1 MQRKVKTAHE
11 NYKDILRVA
20 SGDWDENSGFPPK
33 KLFNLSKN
41 SRQDNQGISTL
52 KDSKNTFHSGNVKKA
67 NLLNSQFQSL
77 FSRLS
82 PLRLGQLCIQNI
94 HNIFQENV
102 PEDINPICPAM
113 PEIQIG
119 LNGVLKLLSNL
130 KPDKAAGSESIKPLV
145 LKQLK
150 MEITPVICLLFVNTL
165 QTGQLLLNEKKNKWT
180 NSLITGPGE

>member
-1 MQRKVKTAHE
+1 MRWWKV
-11 NYKDILRVA
+11 
-20 SGDWDENSGFPPK
+20 
-33 KLFNLSKN
+33 
-41 SRQDNQGISTL
+41 STL
-52 KDSKNTFHSGNVKKA
+52 KDSENTLHSGNFKKA
-67 NLLNSQFQSL
+67 NLFTSQFQSV

-113 PEIQIG
+113 PVIKID

-130 KPDKAAGSESIKPLV
+130 KPDKAAGPDSIKPVV

-150 MEITPVICLLFVNTL
+150 MEIAPVTCLLF
-165 QTGQLLLNEKKNKWT
+165 EKNSSNRTTPFGMEKST
-180 NSLITGPGE
+180 SLSLIQKGWQNRTVTL